1 MTEFIEPKVSPTIAQ
16 LIKGAKARIQFYS
29 VPRHFKQ
36 VKVKWELRQ
45 FAGSYFWKLLKCLWH
60 DFMAEFGDLEYEQHA
75 NKQELI
81 NAIHTVFDEWI
92 ERLGGNKVHGGE
104 RPDASDFRMYAELMR
119 VETLPIM
126 KGIMAK
132 RPRGCKFTAWYKLM
146 VRSCA
151 QQIKF

>member
-1 MTEFIEPKVSPTIAQ
+1 
-16 LIKGAKARIQFYS
+16 
-29 VPRHFKQ
+29 
-36 VKVKWELRQ
+36 
-45 FAGSYFWKLLKCLWH
+45 
-60 DFMAEFGDLEYEQHA
+60 MAVFGDLEYEQHA